1 MRYDWLFE
9 PISDAE
15 PCGPDLDD
23 AGDETYLNYVLS
35 VTGRIPDQYYDVR
48 DNKPFDRTTIKVRD
62 EVEAID
68 ALLRQTRD
76 VRLLCI
82 EARFYSFAGDLAGF
96 ADCIEAIAGLV
107 ERFWPDVNPKAIDG
121 DFTIRQNV
129 VSGLDDWKQVIQP
142 LQHATLVRDKRLGPI
157 MYRYVAVANGSTAKR
172 EEETVPS
179 IGDVQHA
186 LAAEENRAQS
196 DISFAAATRAAAALT
211 KIRETFIENSGY
223 DFAPSFDRLAAFLT
237 ELIELFRA
245 ARPEL
250 ASQPSSVEEERAGES
265 GEEAATGTSIPE
277 VRAMQLTGVITN
289 HADAAAALLAI
300 ETYFA
305 TREPSTP
312 ALILVHQAR
321 TLVGKPL
328 IHALEVLL
336 PEAAPRAMIKIQGDI
351 TVQLNMAQLKQLTAD
366 VPKLGDGANGAA
378 AGANSFSADSRAE
391 AMTLM
396 AEVEHFYKAAEP
408 SSPVPMLLAKAGGFA
423 NRDFNTIVKDLMGSP
438 S

>member
-23 AGDETYLNYVLS
+23 VGDETYLNYVLA

-48 DNKPFDRTTIKVRD
+48 DNKPIDRSAIKVKD

-68 ALLRQTRD
+68 ALLKQTRD

-82 EARFYSFAGDLAGF
+82 EARFHSFAGDLASF

-107 ERFWPDVNPKAIDG
+107 ERFWLDVHPKAIDG
-121 DFTIRQNV
+121 DLTIRQNV
-129 VSGLDDWKQVIQP
+129 VSGLDDWKQIIQP
-142 LQHATLVRDKRLGPI
+142 LQHASLVRDKRIGPVV
-157 MYRYVAVANGSTAKR
+157 YRYVAVANGSTAKR
-172 EEETVPS
+172 EDETVPS
-179 IGDVQHA
+179 MGDVHHA

-196 DISFAAATRAAAALT
+196 DISFAAATRAAAALA
-211 KIRETFIENSGY
+211 KIRGTFIENSGY
-223 DFAPSFDRLAAFLT
+223 DFVPGFDRLAAFLSQ
-237 ELIELFRA
+237 LVELFRA

-250 ASQPSSVEEERAGES
+250 ANQPVAAEEQAAAQSVEE
-265 GEEAATGTSIPE
+265 AASGTSVPE
-277 VRAMQLTGVITN
+277 IRAVQLTGVITN

-378 AGANSFSADSRAE
+378 AGENTFSADSRVE

-423 NRDFNTIVKDLMGSP
+423 NRDFNTIVKDLMGP
-438 S
+438 PG